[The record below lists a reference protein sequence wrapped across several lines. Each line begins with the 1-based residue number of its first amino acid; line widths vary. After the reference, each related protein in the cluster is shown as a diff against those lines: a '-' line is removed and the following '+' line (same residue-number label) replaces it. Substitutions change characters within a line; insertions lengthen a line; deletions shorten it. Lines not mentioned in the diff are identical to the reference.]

1 MDEKFN
7 FEALGQATS
16 GLKIEDDG
24 TADRKILIAVDF
36 GTTFSGVAWAQTRRP
51 DVQSVIIQWPDSTTG
66 GLEGVSSDKV
76 PTELRYEQGEVKWGF
91 QVDDYGLRHQ
101 WFKLDLD
108 PTQSRGISDLSRQF
122 PDQHAL
128 PPGYSASSEK
138 LCTDYIGAIRA
149 HTEEVLKFKL
159 PSSII
164 KSTPIEYII
173 TVPAVWSDSAQA
185 KTRTCAAAAGM
196 GKNLQIISE
205 PEAAAIYALHAMDPH
220 SIQVGDTFVLCD
232 AGGGTVDLISYTVT
246 ELKPILKVTEA
257 AMGSGRLCGS
267 TFLNRIFQKFLVEK
281 LSLNEEWDEEV
292 VEDAM
297 KRFDLVTKKT
307 FRGGA
312 NEEFII
318 PVPGLADDPSQG
330 VRRGK
335 FKMNGTQVKAIF
347 DPVVDEVVAL
357 VRGQITAT
365 QKKVKAVLLVGGFGQ
380 NAYLRETVRAAIDPA
395 IEVMQP
401 PNGWTAVVRG
411 ALMKGLSQLEPET
424 ERVKVASRSARKH
437 YGTEIMSRYDSS
449 KHVKAT
455 SWWDDFDGEL
465 KVYDMSW
472 FITKG
477 SPVTEDRAFVRKYH
491 KVWKVSE
498 GPRQTV
504 AQEILMFADPDDK
517 GAPIYKD
524 GGEVKHLARLTAD
537 LSCIPVSELV
547 QKLGKDGKKYYVIY
561 YEIEMTYYSAQ
572 TKYCLVYK
580 QVKYDSVTA
589 EYV

>member
-1 MDEKFN
+1 M
-7 FEALGQATS
+7 EAINNTTS
-16 GLKIEDDG
+16 SISELKLAEDAG
-24 TADRKILIAVDF
+24 SDRKILIAVDF

-51 DVQSVIIQWPDSTTG
+51 DVQTIIIQWPDSTTG

-76 PTELRYEQGEVKWGF
+76 PTELRYEQDQVRWGF

-108 PTQSRGISDLSRQF
+108 PTQSRGISDLSREY

-138 LCTDYIGAIRA
+138 LCADYLSALRT
-149 HTEEVLKFKL
+149 HTEEVLKHKL
-159 PSSII
+159 PASII
-164 KSTPIEYII
+164 KTTPIEYII
-173 TVPAVWSDSAQA
+173 TVPAVWSDSAKA
-185 KTRTCAAAAGM
+185 KTRSCAFLAGM
-196 GKNLQIISE
+196 GKDLQIISE

-220 SIQVGDTFVLCD
+220 SIVVGDTFVLCD
-232 AGGGTVDLISYTVT
+232 AGGGTVDLISYTVS
-246 ELKPILKVTEA
+246 ELKPILKVQEA
-257 AMGSGRLCGS
+257 ASGSGRLCGS
-267 TFLNRIFQKFLVEK
+267 TFLNRIFQKFLIDK
-281 LSLNEEWDEEV
+281 LSLNSEWDEEV

-297 KRFDLVTKKT
+297 KRFDLVTKKA
-307 FRGGA
+307 FRGDAG
-312 NEEFII
+312 EEFII

-335 FKMNGTQVKAIF
+335 FKMTAAQVRSIF
-347 DPVVDEVVAL
+347 DPVVDEIVAL
-357 VRGQITAT
+357 VRGQIAAT

-380 NAYLRETVRAAIDPA
+380 SAYLRETIRSSIDPS

-424 ERVKVASRSARKH
+424 ERVKVQSRVARKH

-455 SWWDDFDGEL
+455 SWWDDYDGEL
-465 KVYDMSW
+465 KVFDMSW

-477 SPVTEDRAFVRKYH
+477 SPVREDSPYVRKYH

-498 GPRQTV
+498 GARQIV
-504 AQEILMFADPDDK
+504 AQDILMCADPDDK
-517 GAPIYKD
+517 GAPIYKESGD
-524 GGEVKHLARLTAD
+524 VRHLARLKAD
-537 LSCIPVSELV
+537 LSCIPVSDLMQRV
-547 QKLGKDGKKYYVIY
+547 GKDGKMYYVVY
-561 YEIEMTYYSAQ
+561 YEIEMTYYSAH
-572 TKYCLVYK
+572 TKYALVYK
-580 QVKYDSVTA
+580 GVKYDSVSA